1 MTQETIDRY
10 VSPECEVVEIKPEG
24 LIAKSPDYDDAHE
37 ID

>member
-10 VSPECEVVEIKPEG
+10 VYPECEVLAIKPEG